1 MAVALSLVASQG
13 KVNAATKS
21 FTSQDPMRWELEVK
35 SGSPDSETT
44 ILHWAASQPSEA
56 RC

>member
-1 MAVALSLVASQG
+1 MAVTLSPEASQG

-21 FTSQDPMRWELEVK
+21 FASQDPMRPELEVK
-35 SGSPDSETT
+35 SESPNSKIT
-44 ILHWAASQPSEA
+44 ILHWVALLPSEA

>member
-1 MAVALSLVASQG
+1 MAVVLSLVTSQG

-21 FTSQDPMRWELEVK
+21 FASQKLMRLGLEVK
-35 SGSPDSETT
+35 SESLNSMATA
-44 ILHWAASQPSEA
+44 LHWAAPLPSEV